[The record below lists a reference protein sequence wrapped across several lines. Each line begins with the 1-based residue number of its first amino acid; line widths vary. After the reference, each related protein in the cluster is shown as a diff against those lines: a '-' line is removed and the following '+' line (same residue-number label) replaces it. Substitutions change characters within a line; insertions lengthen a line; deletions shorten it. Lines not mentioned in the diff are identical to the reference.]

1 MSMQGEIAIEG
12 VVQRVVEHIEAKLK
26 ENHPSRE
33 VQRTLAEVGLHA
45 LTLFDWSAPK
55 WAARYKKLFH
65 EYAPKP
71 DDHSHG
77 D

>member
-1 MSMQGEIAIEG
+1 MSMQGEIAIEAT
-12 VVQRVVEHIEAKLK
+12 VERVVKHVEAKLK
-26 ENHPSRE
+26 ENHPSCE

-65 EYAPKP
+65 EYAPP
-71 DDHSHG
+71 EDPAT
-77 D
+77 